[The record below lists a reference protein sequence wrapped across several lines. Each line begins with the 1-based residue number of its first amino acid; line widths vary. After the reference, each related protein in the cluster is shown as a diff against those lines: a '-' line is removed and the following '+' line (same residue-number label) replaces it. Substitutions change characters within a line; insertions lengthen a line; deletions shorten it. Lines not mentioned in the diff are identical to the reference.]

1 MNPKMKKSI
10 CFIRQSFRFDGG
22 AEVAANSYINCLRR
36 IADIRLICETWS
48 GDSSEITIS
57 KVAKQGWSRGIK
69 YESFI
74 TGALQ
79 LAATEG
85 CLIHSHEWI
94 PGAHV
99 LRLGDG
105 LHSQWLD
112 LRGTS
117 NLWRRLDGFHR
128 RKLRFEKEA
137 ISHPNLKSLICNSDF
152 IRKSI
157 IQRYKVE
164 PAKIQIIRN
173 IVTSKYKFFDP
184 LEVQRLNNKLLFVGS
199 GWERKGL
206 SKAIMAFALLPKD
219 WSFDVVGS
227 DKAIGQYKKL
237 ASQMKC
243 ADRINFLG
251 AFPTTPE
258 LYAKATVLIHPAMYE
273 PFPNVAIEAL
283 SQGLPVVS
291 SVNSGA
297 SDFSKA
303 EGVWTVEGDEHSL
316 AESILSAAKSS
327 SENRAAFRSHILQF
341 DEEYLEKELKAI
353 YSNIM
358 ST

>member
-1 MNPKMKKSI
+1 M
-10 CFIRQSFRFDGG
+10 RRSFRFDGG
-22 AEVAANSYINCLRR
+22 AEVAANSFINALSELGELQ
-36 IADIRLICETWS
+36 LICEAWS
-48 GDSSEITIS
+48 GDLLNRIELHELGVQGYTRAKRYSNFISRALMLTSSQNAIT
-57 KVAKQGWSRGIK
+57 
-69 YESFI
+69 
-74 TGALQ
+74 
-79 LAATEG
+79 
-85 CLIHSHEWI
+85 HSHEWT
-94 PGAHV
+94 PGVDV

-112 LRGTS
+112 IREMPTV
-117 NLWRRLDGFHR
+117 WRMLDGFHR
-128 RKLRFEKEA
+128 QKLRLEKEA

-152 IRKSI
+152 IKNSI
-157 IQRYKVE
+157 LQRYEIE

-173 IVTSKYKFFDP
+173 IVTSKYKTFDP
-184 LEVQRLNNKLLFVGS
+184 LGVQRLNNKLLFVGS

-219 WSFDVVGS
+219 WSLDVVGS
-227 DKAIGQYKKL
+227 DKAIIRYRKL
-237 ASQMKC
+237 ASELKC

-251 AFPTTPE
+251 AFPATPE

-291 SVNSGA
+291 SINSGT

-316 AESILSAAKSS
+316 AESVLSAAKSS
-327 SENRAAFRSHILQF
+327 SENRAAFRAHILQF
-341 DEEYLEKELKAI
+341 DEEYLQKELKAI